1 MSAVS
6 GWWNGQ
12 EDWVRTGPATVGAM
26 MASSRRGREPH
37 RSWASGHVVLAAR
50 SEPGQEGGPV
60 VSHGAAGSVVVVVDG
75 YVHGSRNPAQTML
88 DGYLAHKQ
96 AAAGRWVGAF
106 AFAVWD
112 GRTGE
117 LTLGRDRLGIKPLS
131 YVLQDGGVV
140 FASEVGALAAYP
152 GIPLELDG
160 AGFGALV
167 TQLRPPGQG
176 ALRGM
181 REVPPGTTVCFSA
194 AGERRRRYWSL
205 EAFTHTASIEETV
218 GRMRV
223 LLDEV
228 VRDELGDAD
237 PAVLLSGGLDSS
249 VLTGLVTEAAGRPP
263 RTFTVSFGQTA
274 AAIPDLPYAEE
285 VVAFWHC
292 DHERVTIE
300 PDLLSQPGTLTDSLL
315 AKDWPTPFGDK
326 NITPYLFSRRVA
338 LRAPVALSGE
348 GADAMFGGLGPE
360 PGEKRELA
368 TFPWIARARA
378 MGMPHGLGTGLL
390 RADVL
395 HDVGVPAYVDRLFAE
410 ALAEVPH
417 VPGEGPVD
425 RLGRQTDYLT
435 ATRLL
440 EQTVLHSERMG
451 TAAGLQL
458 RFPFADHRLF
468 TCLYN
473 VPARWKSFD
482 GREKSLLRAIGG
494 PLVPPSVLSRRK
506 VPYPITYDR
515 GYKQALVQRLRALL
529 DDSSAPVHPVL
540 DLERAAGYVTTPR
553 LLDRGGWL
561 GRADVEMVLQLDAW
575 LRHLHVRLAL

>member
-1 MSAVS
+1 MSAIF
-6 GWWNGQ
+6 GWWTHRGGLEQ
-12 EDWVRTGPATVGAM
+12 TGPAAVAAM
-26 MASSRRGREPH
+26 AESSRRGGPH
-37 RSWASGHVVLAAR
+37 RSWASGHAVLAAGG
-50 SEPGQEGGPV
+50 EPARENGPLE
-60 VSHGAAGSVVVVVDG
+60 SRGTGNPVVVVVDG
-75 YVHGSRNPAQTML
+75 YLHGSRDPARTLL
-88 DGYLAHKQ
+88 DGYLAENEV
-96 AAAGRWVGAF
+96 AAERWRGAF

-117 LTLGRDRLGIKPLS
+117 LLLGRDRLGIKPLS
-131 YVLQDGGVV
+131 YVRQDDGVV
-140 FASEVGALAAYP
+140 FASEVGALAAHP
-152 GIPLELDG
+152 GVPRELDATG
-160 AGFGALV
+160 LSALL
-167 TQLRPPGQG
+167 TQLRRPGHG
-176 ALRGM
+176 TLRGM
-181 REVPPGTTVCFSA
+181 REVPPGATVRFSA
-194 AGERRRRYWSL
+194 TGERRRRYWSL
-205 EAFTHTASIEETV
+205 EAFPHTESRDETIRQV
-218 GRMRV
+218 RT

-228 VRDELGDAD
+228 VHDDLEGAD

-249 VLTGLVTEAAGRPP
+249 VLTGLVAESVGRPP
-263 RTFTVSFGQTA
+263 RTFTVSFGGTA
-274 AAIPDLPYAEE
+274 SAVPDLPYAEE
-285 VVAFWHC
+285 VVRFWHC

-300 PDLLSQPGTLTDSLL
+300 PDLLSQPATLTDSLL

-326 NITPYLFSRRVA
+326 NITPYLFSRHVGR
-338 LRAPVALSGE
+338 RTPIALSGE

-360 PGEKRELA
+360 ADAKRVLT

-395 HDVGVPAYVDRLFAE
+395 QDIDIAGYVDDCFAE
-410 ALAEVPH
+410 ALEEVPS
-417 VPGEGPVD
+417 VPGEDPVD

-451 TAAGLQL
+451 SAAGLQL

-468 TCLYN
+468 TLLYN

-482 GREKSLLRAIGG
+482 GREKSLLRALGA

-515 GYKQALVQRLRALL
+515 GYKQALVERLRTLLDDPSAPTYALL
-529 DDSSAPVHPVL
+529 DREHAQ
-540 DLERAAGYVTTPR
+540 RYVTTPR

-575 LRHLHVRLAL
+575 LRYLRVRLAL

>member
-1 MSAVS
+1 MSAVF
-6 GWWNGQ
+6 GWWTHRGGL
-12 EDWVRTGPATVGAM
+12 DRTGPAAIAAM
-26 MASSRRGREPH
+26 VESSRRGGPH
-37 RSWASGHVVLAAR
+37 RSWTSEHAVLAAGGD
-50 SEPGQEGGPV
+50 PAQENGPL
-60 VSHGAAGSVVVVVDG
+60 VSRGTGSPVVVVVDG
-75 YVHGSRNPAQTML
+75 YLHGSRNPARTLL
-88 DGYLAHKQ
+88 DGYLAENEV
-96 AAAGRWVGAF
+96 AAERWQGAF

-117 LTLGRDRLGIKPLS
+117 LVLGRDRLGIKPLS
-131 YVLQDGGVV
+131 YMRQDDGVV
-140 FASEVGALAAYP
+140 FASEAGALAAHP
-152 GIPLELDG
+152 DVPVELDG
-160 AGFGALV
+160 AGLSALL
-167 TQLRPPGQG
+167 TQLRRPGHG
-176 ALRGM
+176 TLRGM
-181 REVPPGTTVCFSA
+181 REVPPGTTVRFSA

-205 EAFTHTASIEETV
+205 EAFPHTESREETIGQV
-218 GRMRV
+218 RK

-228 VRDELGDAD
+228 VHDDLGDAD

-249 VLTGLVTEAAGRPP
+249 VLTGLVAEAVGRPP
-263 RTFTVSFGQTA
+263 RTFTVSFGGTA
-274 AAIPDLPYAEE
+274 SAVPDLPYAEE
-285 VVAFWHC
+285 VVRFWRC

-300 PDLLSQPGTLTDSLL
+300 PDLLSQPGTLTESLL

-326 NITPYLFSRRVA
+326 NITPYLFSRHVGSRT
-338 LRAPVALSGE
+338 PIALSGE

-360 PGEKRELA
+360 ADEKQVLT

-390 RADVL
+390 QAEVL
-395 HDVGVPAYVDRLFAE
+395 RDIDIAEHVESRFAE
-410 ALAEVPH
+410 ALEEVPQ
-417 VPGEGPVD
+417 VPGEDPVD

-440 EQTVLHSERMG
+440 EQTVLHSERMSA
-451 TAAGLQL
+451 AAGLEL

-468 TCLYN
+468 TLLYN

-482 GREKSLLRAIGG
+482 GREKSLLRALGA

-515 GYKQALVQRLRALL
+515 GYKQALVERLRTLL
-529 DDSSAPVHPVL
+529 NDPSAPVYTLL
-540 DLERAAGYVTTPR
+540 DREHAKRYVTTPR

-575 LRHLHVRLAL
+575 LRHLRVRLAL